1 LIGNVNEVIWL
12 AVLKAVVNPILTF
25 LLVAYVFAMDPLW
38 SQAAVL
44 LSAMP
49 VAVNVY
55 VIAQQYNVYFKTV
68 SSVIVMSTG
77 LSIVTIFFWLIWFGV
92 R

>member
-1 LIGNVNEVIWL
+1 MGNVGEVIWL
-12 AVLKAVVNPILTF
+12 AMLKTVVNPILTF
-25 LLVAYVFAMDPLW
+25 FLVAYVFAMDPLW
-38 SQAAVL
+38 SQAAVI

-49 VAVNVY
+49 VAASVY

-77 LSIVTIFFWLIWFGV
+77 ISIVTFFFWLIWFGV
-92 R
+92 G